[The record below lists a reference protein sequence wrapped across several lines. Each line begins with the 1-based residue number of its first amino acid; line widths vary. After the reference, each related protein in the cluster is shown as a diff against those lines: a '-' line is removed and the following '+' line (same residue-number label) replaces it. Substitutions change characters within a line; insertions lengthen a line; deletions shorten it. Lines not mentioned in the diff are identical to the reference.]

1 MELTHAIVIGL
12 LLALVIATGL
22 WWRLYRRLGPD
33 PRRQGRDYR
42 VQQLLVALIA
52 TLAILVSV
60 LIVLSSDPGSSDD
73 ILFWP

>member
-1 MELTHAIVIGL
+1 MESIHSIVIGL

-42 VQQLLVALIA
+42 LQQLLIALIA
-52 TLAILVSV
+52 TLAILVSL
-60 LIVLSSDPGSSDD
+60 LIVFSSDPGISDE
-73 ILFWP
+73 ILFGP